1 MIDAAPNNA
10 LAEVAFAL
18 AMAFFSLLVVSLVS
32 MSTPQSEPPSP
43 QNITFQS
50 SPFILAK
57 PAENAPQHPT
67 DGVYSVRPE
76 QLILYVKGR
85 YYDASLTPISFPL
98 HPDANDLILG
108 VDPALSMAETQQA
121 QEQLAQSNIHVM
133 PLNQQWL
140 DTLKQAGL

>member
-32 MSTPQSEPPSP
+32 MRIPQSTPLLP

-50 SPFILAK
+50 SPLSLAK
-57 PAENAPQHPT
+57 PSEDSPQHTT

-85 YYDASLTPISFPL
+85 YYDASLTPISLPFR
-98 HPDANDLILG
+98 PDANDLILG
-108 VDPALSMAETQQA
+108 VDPTLSMAETQQV

-140 DTLKQAGL
+140 ETLKQAGL